1 MTRVWAKRGSRP
13 RTVRQTKYDWLYV
26 IGAVCPRSGQ
36 TVGLISPNIDTDI
49 INIFT
54 GQFIKEV
61 EPDIHVVMLWDKAGF
76 HTSGRLKIPEN
87 VTIVPLPSHSP
98 ELNPVEN
105 LWHYFRSH
113 FWSNRA
119 YADYEDLRVVAVDG
133 WRKAALDREL
143 VKSVCRA
150 EYIERNI

>member
-1 MTRVWAKRGSRP
+1 MWARKGSRP

-36 TVGLISPNIDTDI
+36 TVGLISPNMDTDI

-61 EPDIHVVMLWDKAGF
+61 EPNIHVVMLWDKAGF
-76 HTSGRLKIPEN
+76 HTSGRLKMPEN
-87 VTIVPLPSHSP
+87 MTIVPLPSHSP

-119 YADYEDLRVVAVDG
+119 YADYDDLRLAAVDG
-133 WRKAALDREL
+133 WQKAALNPEI

-150 EYIERNI
+150 EYTERSI